1 MRSVSSR
8 RNPLVARFRE
18 LTDEPDP
25 SGSRLLL
32 DGLHLVSDARAS
44 GIAFEVVA
52 VAGSRLSSDTKEG
65 SLGRTLSAAGVDVV
79 EAPDAVFAS
88 LSPVNTP
95 SGIVAIAQRPSVT
108 AEEICAAADAFVV
121 VAVDVQDPGNVG
133 ALVRVAEAGG
143 ATGMLVCGMSA
154 SPFSWKAVR
163 GSMGSV
169 LRLPVA
175 AGLTSAE
182 ALACLRRSGVRAVAG
197 VTKGG
202 LDPHAFDWSGKAAVV
217 LGGEGAGLSQ
227 EIVHACDAL
236 VSIPMAPEVDSLN
249 VATAG
254 AILVYAARRLSTRK
268 ASGVRRKA
276 Q

>member
-1 MRSVSSR
+1 
-8 RNPLVARFRE
+8 
-18 LTDEPDP
+18 
-25 SGSRLLL
+25 
-32 DGLHLVSDARAS
+32 
-44 GIAFEVVA
+44 
-52 VAGSRLSSDTKEG
+52 
-65 SLGRTLSAAGVDVV
+65 VDVV
-79 EAPDAVFAS
+79 EAPDAIFAS

-95 SGIVAIAQRPSVT
+95 SGIVAIAARRTVT
-108 AEEICAAADAFVV
+108 AEAICAPANAFVI

-143 ATGMLVCGMSA
+143 ATGMLVCGGSA

-175 AGLTSAE
+175 AGMTAAE

-197 VTKGG
+197 VTTDG
-202 LDPHAFDWSGKAAVV
+202 LDPDAFDWRGKAAVV
-217 LGGEGAGLSQ
+217 LGGEGAGLAP
-227 EIVHACDAL
+227 EVVDVCDAR

-254 AILVYAARRLSTRK
+254 AILVYAARRQRSEGST
-268 ASGVRRKA
+268 VR
-276 Q
+276 